1 MDVWILDVWMFDVIC
16 LYVWMFVCGIFDK
29 WKKEA
34 TRKNC
39 IFVLM
44 RKRLLNI
51 LFWSVISAA
60 FIGPGTITTAAKA
73 GAEFGFSLLWALV
86 FSTIACL
93 VLQEAAARLSIL
105 SGKSLGNAIAQQ
117 YKNKKAGWLIFA
129 LVIGAIILG
138 SAAYQTGNL
147 LGAAEGIRIFTT
159 IPTATLVLV
168 IGVFAFIA
176 LLFPGLKVIARTLG
190 FLVVLMGIAFLYTAV
205 VIKPD
210 MTNLIQG
217 AITPSFPKGSGLLLL
232 GLVGTTVVPYN
243 LFLGSGIADKK
254 QSLVEMRWDISV
266 AIILGGIISMA
277 VLVTGTAVNQS
288 FSFLSL
294 GRVLGDKLGN
304 AAVWLFGFGLFAAGF
319 SSAVTAPLASA
330 ITAKDLF
337 EKNGEKKWQIHGLY
351 FKLTW
356 MFVLF
361 TGLGF
366 GMAGFKPIPAIVT
379 AQALN
384 GLILPFVSIFLWM
397 AINDRKLVRNK
408 LNSLWGNLLFGLVVW
423 VSLLLGSWN
432 ILRLIV
438 NINTS
443 PMDVN
448 SILLILLSLNFI
460 FTLLLWF
467 LVIQKRRVR

>member
-1 MDVWILDVWMFDVIC
+1 VLVLCI
-16 LYVWMFVCGIFDK
+16 
-29 WKKEA
+29 KKA
-34 TRKNC
+34 VRKIC
-39 IFVLM
+39 IFVRML
-44 RKRLLNI
+44 KRLLNI

-73 GAEFGFSLLWALV
+73 GTEFGFSLLWTLV

-105 SGKSLGNAIAQQ
+105 SGKSLGNAIAERF
-117 YKNKKAGWLIFA
+117 KNKKAGWLIFA

-147 LGAAEGIRIFTT
+147 LGAAEGIRIFTK
-159 IPTATLVLV
+159 IPTAVLVLV
-168 IGVFAFIA
+168 IGLFAFVA
-176 LLFPGLKVIARTLG
+176 LLFPGLKVIARMLG
-190 FLVVLMGIAFLYTAV
+190 FLVVLMGVAFLYTAII
-205 VIKPD
+205 IKPD
-210 MTNLIQG
+210 ITGLVHG
-217 AITPSFPKGSGLLLL
+217 ALVPSFPEGSGLLLL

-254 QSLVEMRWDISV
+254 QSLVEMRWGISV

-277 VLVTGTAVNQS
+277 VLVTGTAVENG
-288 FSFLSL
+288 FSFLTLSH
-294 GRVLGDKLGN
+294 VLGNKLGST
-304 AAVWLFGFGLFAAGF
+304 AVWLFGFGLFAAGF

-330 ITAKDLF
+330 ITAKDIF
-337 EKNGEKKWQIHGLY
+337 EKPGEKKWQPRGLY

-366 GMAGFKPIPAIVT
+366 GMAGFKPIPAIIF

-408 LNSLWGNLLFGLVVW
+408 LNSLWGNLLFGMVVW

-438 NINTS
+438 NAASMGIS
-443 PMDVN
+443 SIVI
-448 SILLILLSLNFI
+448 ILLILNLI
-460 FTLLLWF
+460 FTLLIWF
-467 LVIQKRRVR
+467 FIIRKRRIK

>member
-1 MDVWILDVWMFDVIC
+1 ML
-16 LYVWMFVCGIFDK
+16 
-29 WKKEA
+29 
-34 TRKNC
+34 
-39 IFVLM
+39 
-44 RKRLLNI
+44 KRLLNI

-73 GAEFGFSLLWALV
+73 GAEFGFSPLWALV

-105 SGKSLGNAIAQQ
+105 SGKSLGNAIAQR
-117 YKNKKAGWLIFA
+117 YKNKKGGWLIFT
-129 LVIGAIILG
+129 LIIGAIILG

-147 LGAAEGIRIFTT
+147 LGAAEGIRIITN
-159 IPTATLVLV
+159 IPTAVLVLI
-168 IGVFAFIA
+168 IGFFAFVA

-190 FLVVLMGIAFLYTAV
+190 FLVVLMGIAFLYTAI

-210 MTNLIQG
+210 MTQLVHG
-217 AITPSFPKGSGLLLL
+217 AFVPSFPEGSGLLLL

-254 QSLVEMRWDISV
+254 QSIVEMRWGISI

-277 VLVTGTAVNQS
+277 VLVTGTAVHHP
-288 FSFLSL
+288 FSFLAL
-294 GRVLGDKLGN
+294 GQVLGNRLGN
-304 AAVWLFGFGLFAAGF
+304 TAVWLFGFGLFAAGF

-330 ITAKDLF
+330 ITAKDIF
-337 EKNGEKKWQIHGLY
+337 EKPGKKKWQPHGLY

-366 GMAGFKPIPAIVT
+366 GMAGFKPVPAIIT

-384 GLILPFVSIFLWM
+384 GLILPFVSIFLWI
-397 AINDRKLVRNK
+397 AINDVKLVHKK

-432 ILRLIV
+432 ILRLVIPV
-438 NINTS
+438 GDGSNIS
-443 PMDVN
+443 FKMMIAV
-448 SILLILLSLNFI
+448 LAGLNLI

-467 LVIQKRRVR
+467 FIIQKRRIR

>member
-1 MDVWILDVWMFDVIC
+1 ML
-16 LYVWMFVCGIFDK
+16 
-29 WKKEA
+29 
-34 TRKNC
+34 
-39 IFVLM
+39 
-44 RKRLLNI
+44 KRLLNI

-105 SGKSLGNAIAQQ
+105 SGKSLGNAIAER
-117 YKNKKAGWLIFA
+117 YKNKKGGWLVFS

-138 SAAYQTGNL
+138 AAAYQTGNL
-147 LGAAEGIRIFTT
+147 LGAAEGIRIFTN
-159 IPTATLVLV
+159 IPTAILVLI
-168 IGVFAFIA
+168 IGLLAFVA
-176 LLFPGLKVIARTLG
+176 LLLPGLKMIARTLG

-210 MTNLIQG
+210 MTNLVHG
-217 AITPSFPKGSGLLLL
+217 AIIPSFPEGSGLLLL

-254 QSLVEMRWDISV
+254 QSIVEMRWGISI

-277 VLVTGTAVNQS
+277 VLVTGTAVENG
-288 FSFLSL
+288 FSFLTL
-294 GRVLGDKLGN
+294 GHVLGNKLGST
-304 AAVWLFGFGLFAAGF
+304 AVWLFGFGLFAAGF

-330 ITAKDLF
+330 ITAKDIF
-337 EKNGEKKWQIHGLY
+337 EKPGEKKWQIHGLY

-384 GLILPFVSIFLWM
+384 GLTLPFVSIFLWM
-397 AINDRKLVRNK
+397 AINDRSLVRQK
-408 LNSLWGNLLFGLVVW
+408 LNSLWGNLLFGVV
-423 VSLLLGSWN
+423 VCISLLLGSWN
-432 ILRLIV
+432 ILRLFV
-438 NINTS
+438 DTS
-443 PMDVN
+443 GMDFEVVMGFLF
-448 SILLILLSLNFI
+448 SLIFV
-460 FTLLLWF
+460 FTLLIWIF
-467 LVIQKRRVR
+467 VVKKRRKL

>member
-1 MDVWILDVWMFDVIC
+1 
-16 LYVWMFVCGIFDK
+16 
-29 WKKEA
+29 
-34 TRKNC
+34 
-39 IFVLM
+39 M

-73 GAEFGFSLLWALV
+73 GAEFGFSLLWALL

-105 SGKSLGNAIAQQ
+105 SGKSLGNAIAEH
-117 YKNKKAGWLIFA
+117 YKNKKGGWLIFV

-147 LGAAEGIRIFTT
+147 LGAAEGIRIFIN
-159 IPTATLVLV
+159 IPTIVLVLI
-168 IGVFAFIA
+168 IGLIAFIA
-176 LLFPGLKVIARTLG
+176 LLFPGLKIIARMLG
-190 FLVVLMGIAFLYTAV
+190 FLVVLMGIAFLYTAIT
-205 VIKPD
+205 IKPD
-210 MTNLIQG
+210 ITNVVHGVLV
-217 AITPSFPKGSGLLLL
+217 TSFPEGSGLLLL

-254 QSLVEMRWDISV
+254 QSLVEMRWGISV

-277 VLVTGTAVNQS
+277 VLITGTAVNNE
-288 FSFLSL
+288 FSFLAL
-294 GRVLGDKLGN
+294 GRVLGGKMGST
-304 AAVWLFGFGLFAAGF
+304 AVWLFGFGLFAAGF

-330 ITAKDLF
+330 ITAKDIF
-337 EKNGEKKWQIHGLY
+337 EKPGEKRWQPHGLY
-351 FKLTW
+351 YKLTW

-366 GMAGFKPIPAIVT
+366 GMAGFKPIPAIIT

-384 GLILPFVSIFLWM
+384 GLILPFVSIFLWV
-397 AINDRKLVRNK
+397 AINDRKLVHQK
-408 LNSLWGNLLFGLVVW
+408 LNSIWSNLLFGLVVW

-438 NINTS
+438 NMNTTS
-443 PMDVN
+443 TGITYIMV
-448 SILLILLSLNFI
+448 ILLGINLV
-460 FTLLLWF
+460 FTLLVWF
-467 LVIQKRRVR
+467 LLIRKQRMK

>member
-1 MDVWILDVWMFDVIC
+1 ML
-16 LYVWMFVCGIFDK
+16 
-29 WKKEA
+29 
-34 TRKNC
+34 
-39 IFVLM
+39 
-44 RKRLLNI
+44 KRLLNI

-105 SGKSLGNAIAQQ
+105 SGKSLGNAIAERFR
-117 YKNKKAGWLIFA
+117 NKKAGWLIFA

-147 LGAAEGIRIFTT
+147 LGAAEGIRIFVN
-159 IPTATLVLV
+159 IPTAVLVLI
-168 IGVFAFIA
+168 IGLFAFGA
-176 LLFPGLKVIARTLG
+176 LLFPGLKIIARTLG
-190 FLVVLMGIAFLYTAV
+190 LLVVFMGIAFLYTAII
-205 VIKPD
+205 IKPD
-210 MTNLIQG
+210 MTHLLKG
-217 AITPSFPKGSGLLLL
+217 AFVPHFPQGSGLLLL

-254 QSLVEMRWDISV
+254 QSLVEMRWGISV

-294 GRVLGDKLGN
+294 GRVLGDKLSH

-337 EKNGEKKWQIHGLY
+337 EKSGETKWQIHGLY

-366 GMAGFKPIPAIVT
+366 GIAGFKPIAAIVF

-397 AINDRKLVRNK
+397 AINDHKLVGTN
-408 LNSLWGNLLFGLVVW
+408 LNSLWSNLLFGLVVCI
-423 VSLLLGSWN
+423 SLLLGSWN

-438 NINTS
+438 NMSSSLMEVTS
-443 PMDVN
+443 MMF
-448 SILLILLSLNFI
+448 ILLILNFI

-467 LVIQKRRVR
+467 LVIQKRKVR